1 MDFWNIIL
9 LSIIQGLSEFLPISS
24 SGHLILAPLIFNFED
39 QGLALD
45 AIMHLGTLLAIL
57 IYFRKDLFEIFSSIF
72 QKEADP
78 KMRRLAWN
86 IIYASIPASVAGLLF
101 ADWVEHQL
109 RSHVFVAGNLIFWSL
124 VFLVA
129 DRRAWKKKSNHIS
142 IQDLSF
148 GQVLFVGF
156 AQAMALLPG
165 TSRSGVTIAAGLTH
179 NLSHKDAARFSFL
192 LGTPIIFA
200 AGMYQLAKFLAL
212 PDGNFNYD
220 GSQLMTSFAVV
231 FIVGYASIPILFK
244 IVAKAG
250 LLPFVVY
257 RLILA
262 TAILLFYPS

>member
-9 LSIIQGLSEFLPISS
+9 LSIIQGLSEFLPVSS

-78 KMRRLAWN
+78 KIRRLAWN
-86 IIYASIPASVAGLLF
+86 IVYASIPAGVAGLLL
-101 ADWVEHQL
+101 ADFIEHQL

-129 DRRAWKKKSNHIS
+129 DRRAWRKQTDKVS
-142 IQDLSF
+142 IYDLSF
-148 GQVLFVGF
+148 GQVLFVGL

-179 NLSHKDAARFSFL
+179 NLSYKDAARFSFL

-212 PDGNFNYD
+212 PEDHFNYD
-220 GSQLMTSFAVV
+220 STQLMMSFVVV
-231 FIVGYASIPILFK
+231 FLVGYASIQLLFK

-250 LLPFVVY
+250 LLPFIIY
-257 RLILA
+257 RLIMA
-262 TAILLFYPS
+262 TAILVFYPS